1 MTIGKRLIVLVA
13 VPLVALLVFGMFAR
27 VRLSEIEER
36 SRFVA
41 ENQLGSVTALGGI
54 AASFAELRVSV
65 RNTLLAADQSER
77 AAARAAFDE
86 NDRTLSQLLQQ
97 YGASSI
103 SDERDRQLLGR
114 FEDLNRQ
121 YIVEARQVMD
131 LADDGRHD
139 EALARFR
146 STAGPTGVTLTGVAS
161 EWIQYNKDL
170 GTSAARAALE
180 AIEQTRSQILVVNL
194 TALVLTGLVGFL
206 TFRRIV
212 SPIQAL
218 ERSVKAVAGG
228 DYTQSVPFTEATDET
243 GGLARAIDVLKQGA
257 AAIDEQRWVKSSAST
272 IVGGIQGGN
281 SLAEFGQRLLSG
293 LMPLLGGGVAGLYV
307 FEEETGG
314 LRRIASYGLAPGAEA
329 VATFGLGEGLVGQCA
344 RDRAPVSLTS
354 VPPDYLR
361 IASGLGA
368 ATPARVFTSPLLS
381 KDTLLGVVEMA
392 TFGSLDSR
400 QEALLAEL
408 MPLVAMSLEILQRNL
423 RTQELLG
430 QTQAQR
436 QRAARNR
443 AVLPQ
448 RARARS
454 GRVDGGRRAGRDS
467 AGERAVREAVRPYAR
482 GARGPRRGTCSSRRT
497 CVRDMARCA
506 RASIGRRPP
515 VRWAR
520 TASCAPFAATVRSF
534 RSRSA

>member
-121 YIVEARQVMD
+121 YIVEARQVID

-194 TALVLTGLVGFL
+194 AALVLTGLVGFL

-218 ERSVKAVAGG
+218 ERSVKAVAAG

-257 AAIDEQRWVKSSAST
+257 AAIDEQRWVKSSASDNRRRHSGREFP
-272 IVGGIQGGN
+272 GGIRPAAALGPHA
-281 SLAEFGQRLLSG
+281 LAGRRCGRALRIRRGDGRPPEDCLLRTRAGRGSRRDVRPGRGTGRAVRPGSRTRLAHERAARLS
-293 LMPLLGGGVAGLYV
+293 PHRV
-307 FEEETGG
+307 
-314 LRRIASYGLAPGAEA
+314 
-329 VATFGLGEGLVGQCA
+329 
-344 RDRAPVSLTS
+344 RAS
-354 VPPDYLR
+354 VPPRRHESSRHRSYPR
-361 IASGLGA
+361 TRCWAS
-368 ATPARVFTSPLLS
+368 S
-381 KDTLLGVVEMA
+381 KWRR
-392 TFGSLDSR
+392 S
-400 QEALLAEL
+400 
-408 MPLVAMSLEILQRNL
+408 
-423 RTQELLG
+423 
-430 QTQAQR
+430 
-436 QRAARNR
+436 
-443 AVLPQ
+443 
-448 RARARS
+448 ARS
-454 GRVDGGRRAGRDS
+454 TPG
-467 AGERAVREAVRPYAR
+467 
-482 GARGPRRGTCSSRRT
+482 SRR
-497 CVRDMARCA
+497 C
-506 RASIGRRPP
+506 SPN
-515 VRWAR
+515 
-520 TASCAPFAATVRSF
+520 
-534 RSRSA
+534 